1 MSEAVDIAA
10 LNGWIGR
17 SETATDVISAPAL
30 AGLAALLDY
39 ETAPWPAEA
48 PPLAHWFSF
57 LPRVRQSLIDRDGHP
72 RRGGFLPPVPL
83 PRRMWA
89 GGRLEF
95 RAPLRIGERAERRST
110 IADIRHK
117 HAASGELVFVVVRH
131 EIIVDAITCVVEE
144 QDIVY
149 RPGTAGPRQAAPR
162 PGETPPADVERIVV
176 PDPVQLFRFSALT
189 FNAHRIHYDRDYARD
204 VEGYAGL
211 VVHGP
216 YLAVLLLDHFRR
228 AAPEKQ
234 MTHFTFRAQRP
245 LFDLAPFALCLH
257 WTDDGARLW
266 VRDASGEPTMT
277 ADVKAS

>member
-1 MSEAVDIAA
+1 MSEAVNIAA
-10 LNGWIGR
+10 LNAWIGR
-17 SETATDVISAPAL
+17 SETATDIISASAL

-39 ETAPWPAEA
+39 ETVPWQAEA

-57 LPRVRQSLIDRDGHP
+57 LPQVRQSLIDRDGHP

-95 RAPLRIGERAERRST
+95 RARLRIGERAERRST

-131 EIIVDAITCVVEE
+131 EIIVNAVTCVVEE

-149 RPGTAGPRQAAPR
+149 RPEVAGLKPTPIRAS
-162 PGETPPADVERIVV
+162 ETPPADVERAVI

-228 AAPEKQ
+228 TAPGKRV
-234 MTHFTFRAQRP
+234 THFTFRAQRP
-245 LFDLAPFALCLH
+245 LFDLTPFALCLN
-257 WTDDGARLW
+257 WTEDGARLW
-266 VRDASGEPTMT
+266 VRDASGETTMT